1 LSEVPSNDR
10 SRSAARRRE
19 ELGYR
24 SRLERRTA
32 KRAVRRRQV
41 STKMWRAIVPVAAL
55 LALVVILLIVFGG
68 GGDDDPAQGTATT
81 LAAAPEAGSGLLVLE
96 QEDGVP
102 EVLLLHPTDGSGVVM
117 AIPGITLLKTA
128 EGFKTVA
135 ELHGSGEAGAL
146 QTALAEAFGVA
157 VGPAATIKWPELRD
171 AMLSAGLTDVPAVA
185 LSMDGTEAESVAR
198 VALEFLGS
206 VGSEAGAQAWE
217 SVSLSGDGA
226 GFREAVAANVEALAD
241 GWSAVALRGSL
252 VEGVGFKYLEPDAK
266 EARALLGG
274 SSREATIEIE
284 VLNGSGAIGAAEA
297 AAAMLQALGYT
308 IPPVGN
314 SADFPDVLETR
325 ITAASNVAADAERVR
340 LTLGVGKVTADEH
353 REPGTI
359 LVVVGTDFAPPPSG
373 GATTSD

>member
-1 LSEVPSNDR
+1 VSEVPSSDR
-10 SRSAARRRE
+10 SRSADRRRE

-55 LALVVILLIVFGG
+55 LALVVILLIAFGG
-68 GGDDDPAQGTATT
+68 GGGDDPAQGTATT
-81 LAAAPEAGSGLLVLE
+81 LAAGPKAGSGLLVLE

-102 EVLLLHPTDGSGVVM
+102 EVLLLHPTAGGGVVM

-128 EGFKTVA
+128 EGFKTIA
-135 ELHGSGEAGAL
+135 ELRESGESGPL

-157 VGPAATIKWPELRD
+157 VGPAATVKWPELRD
-171 AMLSAGLTDVPAVA
+171 AMLSAGLTDVPAGA
-185 LSMDGTEAESVAR
+185 LSMDGAEAETLAQV
-198 VALEFLGS
+198 VLEFLGT
-206 VGSEAGAQAWE
+206 VGSEPGAQAWA
-217 SVSLSGDGA
+217 SISLAGDGA
-226 GFREAVAANVEALAD
+226 GFREAVAANVAALAD

-252 VEGVGFKYLEPDAK
+252 VEGVGFKYLEPDAE

-274 SSREATIEIE
+274 SSRESTIEIE
-284 VLNGSGAIGAAEA
+284 VLNGSGAIGAAES

-308 IPPVGN
+308 TPPVGN
-314 SADFPDVLETR
+314 SDDFPDVLTTR
-325 ITAASNVAADAERVR
+325 ITAAPNVAADAEQVRV
-340 LTLGVGKVTADEH
+340 TLGVGTVTEDEQQ
-353 REPGTI
+353 EPGTI
-359 LVVVGTDFAPPPSG
+359 LVVVGADFAPPPSV

>member
-1 LSEVPSNDR
+1 MSEAPRNDS
-10 SRSAARRRE
+10 SRSADRCRE

-55 LALVVILLIVFGG
+55 LALVIILLIAFGG
-68 GGDDDPAQGTATT
+68 GGGEDPAKGTATT
-81 LAAAPEAGSGLLVLE
+81 LAAEPKAGSGLLVLE

-102 EVLLLHPTDGSGVVM
+102 EVLLLHPTGGSGVVL

-128 EGFKTVA
+128 KGFKTIA
-135 ELHGSGEAGAL
+135 EIHESGEAGAL

-157 VGPAATIKWPELRD
+157 VGPAASVKWPELRD
-171 AMLSAGLTDVPAVA
+171 AMLSAGLTDLPAVA
-185 LSMDGTEAESVAR
+185 LSLEGAEAEPVAK

-206 VGSEAGAQAWE
+206 AGSEPGAQAWE
-217 SVSLSGDGA
+217 SVSLSGDAA

-241 GWSAVALRGSL
+241 GWSAVALSGLL
-252 VEGVGFKYLEPDAK
+252 VEGIGFKYLEPDAE

-274 SSREATIEIE
+274 SSRESTMEIE
-284 VLNGSGAIGAAEA
+284 VLNGSGAIGTAEA
-297 AAAMLQALGYT
+297 AATMLQALGYT

-314 SADFPDVLETR
+314 SDDFPDVVETR
-325 ITAASNVAADAERVR
+325 ITAAPDMVADAEQVR
-340 LTLGVGKVTADEH
+340 ATLGVGKVTEEEDKD
-353 REPGTI
+353 PGTI
-359 LVVVGTDFAPPPSG
+359 LVVLGADFVPPSD
-373 GATTSD
+373 GAATGD